1 MEKLKKLLS
10 KLPEISAAQGSLM
23 IFAGGYMIYMAF
35 QMFRDT
41 RSGVSSMSMRLTVI
55 LMVLMILCGTA
66 VLAYGGSGAYKEWK
80 KQNTTGLQSE
90 EDRERKDEE

>member
-23 IFAGGYMIYMAF
+23 IIAGGYMIYMAF

-41 RSGVSSMSMRLTVI
+41 RSGVSSMSGAATR
-55 LMVLMILCGTA
+55 
-66 VLAYGGSGAYKEWK
+66 SGAAPRRASRSRRR
-80 KQNTTGLQSE
+80 G
-90 EDRERKDEE
+90 EDEARTSGIDQAGGQAARALIAGRGRRGRA